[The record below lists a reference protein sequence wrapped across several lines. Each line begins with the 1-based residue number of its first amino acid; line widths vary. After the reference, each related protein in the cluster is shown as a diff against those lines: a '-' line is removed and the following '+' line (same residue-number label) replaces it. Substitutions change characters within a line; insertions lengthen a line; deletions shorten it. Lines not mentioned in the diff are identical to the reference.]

1 MMNSR
6 IEISNRATVLGVI
19 SLCVMVV
26 FFETAQQY
34 FYVKTYDLSAE
45 ATFLDLFITQS
56 RKWFIWLLSLT
67 LVYRYM
73 SRLAGQETI
82 RVKDVLRVF
91 VMISGCLLL
100 VLLVMSLVEVL
111 LNADR
116 FSAAVYGSY
125 FRFYVFQKTPIYM
138 LGYLILAVVFYLFQL
153 NRLLA
158 FQILEFNQLEAKD
171 KASYYSEHNNQSVDQ
186 QVSVLKIKVGNSHKI
201 ININDIDWIEAD
213 DYCVNVHVRNN
224 RFVYTMRTSLKA
236 LEQVLP
242 GDFMRVHRSAI
253 VNMNAVEE
261 YTSGGS
267 GSIKLT
273 TGDEIVIAKSKLKLV
288 NEYFSYSSN
297 GMEH

>member
-1 MMNSR
+1 MNSR
-6 IEISNRATVLGVI
+6 IDISNRATVLLVA

-56 RKWFIWLLSLT
+56 RKWFIWLLSL
-67 LVYRYM
+67 LLLYRYM
-73 SRLAGQETI
+73 SRLAGQDTI
-82 RVKDVLRVF
+82 RVVDVLRVF
-91 VMISGCLLL
+91 VMICGCLLL
-100 VLLVMSLVEVL
+100 VLLTMSLVEVL
-111 LNADR
+111 LNADE
-116 FSAAVYGSY
+116 FSTAVFGAY

-138 LGYLILAVVFYLFQL
+138 LGYIILAVVFYLFQL

-158 FQILEFNQLEAKD
+158 FQILEFNQLEARD
-171 KASYYSEHNNQSVDQ
+171 KAKYYSEHNNQTVDQ

-213 DYCVNVHVRNN
+213 DYCVNVHVSNN

-267 GSIKLT
+267 GSIRLT

-288 NEYFSYSSN
+288 NEYFSYTSN

>member
-1 MMNSR
+1 MNSR
-6 IEISNRATVLGVI
+6 IDISNRATVLLVA

-26 FFETAQQY
+26 LFETAQQY

-56 RKWFIWLLSLT
+56 RKWFIWLLSLI

-73 SRLAGQETI
+73 SRLAGQDTI
-82 RVKDVLRVF
+82 RVRDVLRVF
-91 VMISGCLLL
+91 VMICGCLLL
-100 VLLVMSLVEVL
+100 VLLTMSLVEVL
-111 LNADR
+111 LNVDQ
-116 FSAAVYGSY
+116 FSVAVFGSF

-138 LGYLILAVVFYLFQL
+138 LGYIILAVVFYLFQL

-158 FQILEFNQLEAKD
+158 FQILEFNQLEARD

-201 ININDIDWIEAD
+201 IKISDIDWIEAD
-213 DYCVNVHVRNN
+213 DYCVNVHVSNN

-261 YTSGGS
+261 YTSAGS

-288 NEYFSYSSN
+288 NEYFSYTSN

>member
-1 MMNSR
+1 MNSR
-6 IEISNRATVLGVI
+6 IDISNRATVLLVA

-34 FYVKTYDLSAE
+34 FYVKTYGLSAE

-56 RKWFIWLLSLT
+56 RKWFIWLLSLL

-73 SRLAGQETI
+73 SRLAGQDTI
-82 RVKDVLRVF
+82 RVVDVLRVF
-91 VMISGCLLL
+91 VMICGCLLL
-100 VLLVMSLVEVL
+100 VLLTMSLIEVL
-111 LNADR
+111 LNADE
-116 FSAAVYGSY
+116 FSTAVFGAY

-138 LGYLILAVVFYLFQL
+138 LGYIILAVVFYLFQL

-158 FQILEFNQLEAKD
+158 FQILEFNQLEACD
-171 KASYYSEHNNQSVDQ
+171 KAKYYSEHNNQTVDQ

-213 DYCVNVHVRNN
+213 DYCVNVHVSNN

-288 NEYFSYSSN
+288 NEYFSYTSN